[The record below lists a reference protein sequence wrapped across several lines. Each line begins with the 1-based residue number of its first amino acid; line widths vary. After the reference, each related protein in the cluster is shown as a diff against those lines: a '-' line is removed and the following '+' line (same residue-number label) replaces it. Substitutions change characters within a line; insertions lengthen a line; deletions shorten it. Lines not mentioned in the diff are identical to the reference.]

1 MSIFD
6 TSKCM
11 KKLRLSFLIILL
23 FAFTLYYYN
32 VKKEIKRKK
41 LKSSSALKHLRAA
54 TIASVKNS
62 TLPTYKFKYADFI
75 VHNMTHNLPS
85 RLKDDVFNHFDIDK
99 CLISK
104 ILHQTWKKK

>member
-1 MSIFD
+1 
-6 TSKCM
+6 M

-85 RLKDDVFNHFDIDK
+85 RLKDDVFIGTPLSLQIWQDK
-99 CLISK
+99 PYLSQ
-104 ILHQTWKKK
+104 ILYDFQNFSFL